1 MVLFIAIITIAIINI
16 KEGKME
22 EAKEALKKVVPKVKE
37 SEPGTLEYI
46 PHTFKYNPNSIIFFE
61 KYEDE
66 SAVQA
71 HGANILKTM
80 AEFGQLLDRGMV
92 NLTIINDELTS
103 VRNIKKII

>member
-1 MVLFIAIITIAIINI
+1 MVLFMAIITIAILNI

-66 SAVQA
+66 SAAQA
-71 HGANILKTM
+71 HVANLPKNMI
-80 AEFGQLLDRGMV
+80 EFGPLLDRGMV
-92 NLTIINDELTS
+92 TLTIINDELTS
-103 VRNIKKII
+103 VRNIEKII

>member
-1 MVLFIAIITIAIINI
+1 MVLFMAIITIAIINI

-22 EAKEALKKVVPKVKE
+22 EAKEVLKKAVPKVRE

-46 PHTFKYNPNSIIFFE
+46 PYTFKYNPNSIIFFE

-71 HGANILKTM
+71 HGANIPKTM
-80 AEFGQLLDRGMV
+80 AEFGPFLDRGSV
-92 NLTIINDELTS
+92 SLTIINDELTS
-103 VRNIKKII
+103 VRHIKKII